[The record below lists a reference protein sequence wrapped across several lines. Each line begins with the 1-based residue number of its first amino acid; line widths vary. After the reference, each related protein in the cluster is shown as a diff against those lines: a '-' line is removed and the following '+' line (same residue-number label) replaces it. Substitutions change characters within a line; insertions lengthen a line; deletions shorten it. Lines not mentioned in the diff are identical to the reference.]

1 MVHPMVRYIPRVT
14 VLRTHLKRRNLMQ
27 LSATNSLMKTLWSSH
42 SLGSFS
48 SLFFN
53 QPICTKAC
61 DLLLGT
67 KTTSFLKG
75 KGISLCPS
83 FSYIF
88 SAFCIKRC
96 SSCDISIVSLAT
108 VKVLYHVLKLGVNFD
123 KGAYSL
129 RSMATTS
136 QKTVHCSTDARS

>member
-1 MVHPMVRYIPRVT
+1 MVHPMMVHPQDSSEAQEPYATLGNQFSHEDFVVVT
-14 VLRTHLKRRNLMQ
+14 QLGIIFQPFLQPTDLRQ
-27 LSATNSLMKTLWSSH
+27 
-42 SLGSFS
+42 
-48 SLFFN
+48 
-53 QPICTKAC
+53 

-75 KGISLCPS
+75 KGILLCPS

-136 QKTVHCSTDARS
+136 QKTVYCSTNARS